1 MGKTNSCFRKII
13 LKVTNKIFKAVHN
26 QYSLNFYDMKYLI
39 VGLGNPGEEY
49 EQTRHNIGFMALDRF
64 VKTLNIENPANQI
77 KFSIERH
84 AYIAQAKVKGRTLIL
99 AKPTTF
105 MNLSGK
111 AVKYWLDKEKIPI
124 ENLLII
130 VDDLAL
136 DLGTIRMRMG
146 GSDGGHNG
154 LKDIIASLGHNKFN
168 RLRFGIGNNYSKG
181 RQIDF
186 VLGKIEGEDWTET
199 DEKLD
204 LCCDII
210 KSFATIGMD
219 RTMNMFNGK

>member
-1 MGKTNSCFRKII
+1 MQPLF
-13 LKVTNKIFKAVHN
+13 LKA
-26 QYSLNFYDMKYLI
+26 MKYLI
-39 VGLGNPGEEY
+39 VGLGNPGKEY
-49 EQTRHNIGFMALDRF
+49 EQTRHNIGYIALDRF
-64 VKTLNIENPANQI
+64 VESLNIEN
-77 KFSIERH
+77 KDKRYEFSVERH
-84 AYIAQAKVKGRTLIL
+84 AYMTEVKVKGRTLIL
-99 AKPTTF
+99 IKPTTF

-111 AVKYWLDKEKIPI
+111 AVRYWLDKEKIPI

-136 DLGTIRMRMG
+136 PLGTIRLRMG

-154 LKDIIASLGHNKFN
+154 LKDIIAALGHNKFN
-168 RLRFGIGNNYSKG
+168 RLRFGIGNDFAKG

-186 VLGKIEGEDWTET
+186 VLGKIEGEDWNVV
-199 DEKLD
+199 DNKLD
-204 LCCDII
+204 MCCDII

>member
-1 MGKTNSCFRKII
+1 
-13 LKVTNKIFKAVHN
+13 
-26 QYSLNFYDMKYLI
+26 MKYLI

-49 EQTRHNIGFMALDRF
+49 EQTRHNIGYMALDRF
-64 VKTLNIENPANQI
+64 VKTINQENADASCS
-77 KFSIERH
+77 FSIDRH
-84 AYIAQAKVKGRTLIL
+84 AYVAQAKVKGRTLIL
-99 AKPTTF
+99 VKPTTY

-124 ENLLII
+124 ENMLII

-136 DLGTIRMRMG
+136 DLGAIRLRMG

-168 RLRFGIGNNYSKG
+168 RLRFGIGNNFSRG

-186 VLGKIEGEDWTET
+186 VLGKIEGEDWNVT
-199 DEKLD
+199 DEKLNT
-204 LCCDII
+204 CCDII
-210 KSFATIGMD
+210 KSFVTIGMD
-219 RTMNMFNGK
+219 RTMNLFNRK